1 MKKGCLIAIVI
12 IIGLALIGAIFGGSD
27 EEVQTTTKTETVNE
41 QQEPKETTE
50 KEVKRQKTKWV
61 YQEETDEMT
70 DSKTKY
76 ASIVSDNEVDFDF
89 PYQGGSKL
97 TLVIRQ
103 SKKYGTD
110 AYIKID
116 PGQFINNEYS
126 GDNKVNVRFDENS
139 PVKYTMA
146 DPTDISQDVLFF
158 RDAKGFI
165 KKCKEAKTIR
175 IEPQF
180 FQEGR
185 RVFTFTT
192 PVALEWE

>member
-1 MKKGCLIAIVI
+1 MAAFLGLVLI
-12 IIGLALIGAIFGGSD
+12 GALIGGSED
-27 EEVQTTTKTETVNE
+27 ETSTQITGADSSKVVKKTE
-41 QQEPKETTE
+41 KTE
-50 KEVKRQKTKWV
+50 KKSAKSKWT

-76 ASIVSDNEVDFDF
+76 AFIVSDNEVEFDF
-89 PYQGGSKL
+89 PYNGGSKL
-97 TLVIRQ
+97 TLTIRQ

-110 AYIKID
+110 AYIKIE
-116 PGQFINNEYS
+116 PGQFINNEYN
-126 GDNKVNVRFDENS
+126 GDNKVNVRFDEEA
-139 PVKYTMA
+139 PTKYSMA
-146 DPTDISQDVLFF
+146 DPTDISHDLLFF

-192 PVALEWE
+192 PIALEWE

>member
-1 MKKGCLIAIVI
+1 MKKGCLIALAAF
-12 IIGLALIGAIFGGSD
+12 IGLALIGALIGGS
-27 EEVQTTTKTETVNE
+27 EEESSTQRTGVDSTVVVEKTDKTE
-41 QQEPKETTE
+41 KS
-50 KEVKRQKTKWV
+50 VKSKWI

-76 ASIVSDNEVDFDF
+76 AFIVSDNEVEFDF
-89 PYQGGSKL
+89 PYNGGSKL
-97 TLVIRQ
+97 TLTIRQ

-110 AYIKID
+110 AYIKIE
-116 PGQFINNEYS
+116 PGQFINNEYN
-126 GDNKVNVRFDENS
+126 GDNKVNVRFDEEA
-139 PVKYTMA
+139 PIKYSMA
-146 DPTDISQDVLFF
+146 DPTDISQDLLFF